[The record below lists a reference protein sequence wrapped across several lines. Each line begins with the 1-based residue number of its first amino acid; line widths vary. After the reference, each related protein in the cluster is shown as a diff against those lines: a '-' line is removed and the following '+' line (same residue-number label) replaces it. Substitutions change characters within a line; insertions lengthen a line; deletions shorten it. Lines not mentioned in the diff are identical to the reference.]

1 MTNILFMGNYLPS
14 KLTIIFSLLIILSGC
29 SSAKKIAGENYLL
42 EKNVIFKNNQELI
55 NDPLKF
61 LLVNQPN
68 KKILGIPFKRNIYSL
83 AGTKPDSVFNDWLY
97 KKPKIKKRLDKW
109 LSPKTS
115 KGIGAIQIW
124 F

>member
-1 MTNILFMGNYLPS
+1 MGNYLPS

-68 KKILGIPFKRNIYSL
+68 KKNPRYSFQKKHLQSCRNQTRFCIQ
-83 AGTKPDSVFNDWLY
+83 
-97 KKPKIKKRLDKW
+97 RLVVQKAQNKEAFRQMAF
-109 LSPKTS
+109 PKTS